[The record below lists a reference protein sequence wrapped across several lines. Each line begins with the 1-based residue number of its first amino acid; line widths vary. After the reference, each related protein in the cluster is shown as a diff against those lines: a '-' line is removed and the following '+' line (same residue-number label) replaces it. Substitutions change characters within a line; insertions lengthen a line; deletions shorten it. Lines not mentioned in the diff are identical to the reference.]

1 LIADSIRFRHL
12 RLAVLGL
19 DRPCLTP
26 NASLYFPSRHV
37 PFTRLYEPKNRS
49 PDMAPD
55 DQTVVVLEWPCHRE
69 DEAWDQSADELREH
83 ARALLA
89 AQGLI
94 DGDEVVAFDDHAVPF
109 AYPILDVVAEEKA
122 ERLKSYLNR
131 FDNLH
136 RLGRSADFT
145 YTHVHNLYARAKAL
159 TGRLAERTGSD
170 CRRTR

>member
-55 DQTVVVLEWPCHRE
+55 DQTVVVLEWPCHRT
-69 DEAWDQSADELREH
+69 DEGWNQSADELREA
-83 ARALLA
+83 ARALLT

-94 DGDEVVAFDDHAVPF
+94 DGDEVLAFDDHAVPF
-109 AYPILDVVAEEKA
+109 AYPILDVGAEEKA

-159 TGRLAERTGSD
+159 TGRLAERAPSVAID
-170 CRRTR
+170 DR